1 MSNRGTQS
9 TSRRKL
15 KRDRD
20 AAYQRY
26 LREPLPPPFEH
37 LDGAWWAGV
46 IDQLEQQ
53 DSEKNPKTPKKSV

>member
-1 MSNRGTQS
+1 MKQ
-9 TSRRKL
+9 SRRKR

-46 IDQLEQQ
+46 IDQLEE
-53 DSEKNPKTPKKSV
+53 DSKKNPKTSKKSV